1 MKQRR
6 PEDCLGWQRGSS
18 NQTCKVR
25 VPEQANPQA
34 GKTTD
39 TTTHGM
45 ETELDEPVSGPQ
57 SDVDTSV
64 PEVSEAAAKSS
75 SSSRGVAGKRSG
87 GGVLNLTHVA
97 HHDKPG
103 AATVPATWRA
113 ERPAIFHLQHWV
125 PDIRCLAS
133 REAQRYRRIVE
144 LSTMAHSLAVEVAER
159 VLLRG
164 KVCLGPLRRLSF
176 LRKLTASLCVR
187 RGQFCKRLV
196 PNGHNCKP

>member
-1 MKQRR
+1 M
-6 PEDCLGWQRGSS
+6 
-18 NQTCKVR
+18 
-25 VPEQANPQA
+25 PEQANPRA

-39 TTTHGM
+39 TTAHGM
-45 ETELDEPVSGPQ
+45 ETELDEPVSGSQ

-75 SSSRGVAGKRSG
+75 SFSRGVAGKRSG

-97 HHDKPG
+97 HHDEPG
-103 AATVPATWRA
+103 AATAPATWRA

-133 REAQRYRRIVE
+133 REAQWYRRILE

-196 PNGHNCKP
+196 PNGHNCEP